1 MERDLTRDE
10 VNIVHAQIRD
20 EVKKEFNVTHRII

>member
-10 VNIVHAQIRD
+10 VNVVHSQIRN
-20 EVKKEFNVTHRII
+20 EVEKEFNVTHRIV